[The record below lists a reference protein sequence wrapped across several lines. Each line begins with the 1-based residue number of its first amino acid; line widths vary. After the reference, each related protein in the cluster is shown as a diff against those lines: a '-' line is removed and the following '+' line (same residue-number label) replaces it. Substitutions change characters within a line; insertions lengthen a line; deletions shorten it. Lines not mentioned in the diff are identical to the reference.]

1 MSFVSKTRNCVSK
14 TRSFALKLMNSAGV
28 ANAPEP
34 DVEAGGSVALGL
46 IGKLEAKGGDGESL
60 EIIKALRAEVE
71 GLVEGGTP

>member
-1 MSFVSKTRNCVSK
+1 
-14 TRSFALKLMNSAGV
+14 MNSAGV